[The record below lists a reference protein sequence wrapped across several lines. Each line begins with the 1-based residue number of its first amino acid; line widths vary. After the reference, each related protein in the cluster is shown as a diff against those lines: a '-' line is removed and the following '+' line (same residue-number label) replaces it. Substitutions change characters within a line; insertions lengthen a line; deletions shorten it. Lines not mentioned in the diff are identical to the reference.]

1 MGYCTIAEVVHE
13 FTPSLR
19 TSMERDYGEAFE
31 EIITGHI
38 TKANDFVNASLA
50 RAYSVPL
57 ASASSIVITAES
69 KLAAYY
75 AVAAYS
81 EKEDVLRDKYETAEK
96 MLDYLVEAN
105 SPGLVDES
113 LKDEDN
119 SRVSYGS
126 KEQIFTDA
134 ELEKW

>member
-1 MGYCTIAEVVHE
+1 MAYCTIAEVVHE

-19 TSMERDYGEAFE
+19 NSMERDYGEAFE
-31 EIITGHI
+31 EIISSHI
-38 TKANDFVNASLA
+38 RKANDFVNASLA

-57 ASASSIVITAES
+57 KKATSVVITAES

-134 ELEKW
+134 ELERW